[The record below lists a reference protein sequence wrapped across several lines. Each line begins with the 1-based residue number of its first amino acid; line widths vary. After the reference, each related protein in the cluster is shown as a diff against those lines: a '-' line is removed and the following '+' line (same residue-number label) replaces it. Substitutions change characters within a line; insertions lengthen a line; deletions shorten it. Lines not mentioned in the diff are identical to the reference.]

1 MIFQRALKREL
12 YSTAAGVFLTL
23 FTITITMMLI
33 RILGQAAK
41 GKIASDDV
49 LALIGFTSLNYMPII
64 LILTAFIAVL
74 LVVTRS
80 YRDSEMVVWF
90 SSGLSLTRWI
100 RPVLEFGAPII
111 VLVAVLGFSVTPWAY
126 RQSAEFRERFEKR
139 EDLARLSPGKFQ
151 ESASGDRVFYIESI
165 ADNGEDVKNVFIHT
179 IRENKFATVLAQ
191 SGRIFNDK
199 KGDRFLMLRNGLRY
213 DEALDHSEAGFMKF
227 QKYTSFVEEK
237 DDFVYELDETSTRS
251 LTMKELLERPTS
263 KKRGELVWRI
273 GLPFMCLLL
282 ILLAIPLGFVNPRAG
297 RSFNLIIAVLLY
309 LAYSNM
315 TSFFQNF
322 VSHDRL
328 SFGMAWWPLHL
339 IIAVIIFL
347 LFAWRLGVNSPHH
360 PYAWFAKL
368 RHKRI
373 QKSAKDKEGDGQ

>member
-12 YSTAAGVFLTL
+12 YTTAAGVFLTL
-23 FTITITMMLI
+23 STITITMMLI

-111 VLVAVLGFSVTPWAY
+111 VIVAILGFSVTPWAY

-151 ESASGDRVFYIESI
+151 ESAMGDRIFYIESI
-165 ADNGEDVKNVFIHT
+165 DDNGEDVKNVFIHT
-179 IRENKFATVLAQ
+179 IRDNRFSTVLAQ
-191 SGRIFNDK
+191 SGRIYNDK
-199 KGDRFLMLRNGLRY
+199 KGDRFLLLRNGLRY
-213 DEALDHSEAGFMKF
+213 DEALDKSESGFMRF
-227 QKYTSFVEEK
+227 QKYTSFMAEK

-282 ILLAIPLGFVNPRAG
+282 MLLAIPLGFVNPRAG
-297 RSFNLIIAVLLY
+297 RSFNLILAVLLY

-322 VSHDRL
+322 VSHDRINFAL
-328 SFGMAWWPLHL
+328 AWWPLHL
-339 IIAVIIFL
+339 IIAIIVFC
-347 LFAWRLGVNSPHH
+347 LFAWRLGINSPHH
-360 PYAWFAKL
+360 PYAWFASM
-368 RHKRI
+368 RQKRI
-373 QKSAKDKEGDGQ
+373 KKLEDKEGDGK